1 MMIANGRISPWLIY
15 CSDSGLSALE
25 KLNPEQIAMVYQ
37 WIDPEYWQRKLK
49 DYAADAEWCK
59 HVLKQAGF

>member
-1 MMIANGRISPWLIY
+1 
-15 CSDSGLSALE
+15 LSALE
-25 KLNPEQIAMVYQ
+25 KLSSEQIAMVYS
-37 WIDPEYWQRKLK
+37 WIDPEYWQRRLK